1 MIDALR
7 TPIGRYG
14 GALANARP
22 DDLAAHVIRAA
33 VDRNGLPAEQI
44 DEVYMGCTNQAGE
57 DNRNVARMGLLLA
70 GLPVEVPGVTVNRLC
85 ASGLEA
91 VNQAARQIKLGE
103 ADLVLAGG
111 VESMTRAPLAMPK
124 PDRSFPRGGPTVYD
138 TTIGWRFVNPRMEE
152 LHGTDSMG
160 ETAENVAE
168 RFGVSRADQDEF
180 ALESHRRA
188 LAAQEA
194 GRFDDEIVPVPV
206 PQPKGEPVT
215 VHSDE
220 GPRAGHDAREARRAC
235 APSSARAAPSPP
247 ATPRSSTTAPRASCW
262 RAPERARELGREPL
276 ARIVSTGAAGVEP
289 RVMGIGPIPAT
300 RKALA
305 AAGLTS
311 RDIDLV
317 ELNEA
322 FASQVLACA
331 RELELDPDRLNVNGG
346 AIALGHPLGASGAR
360 LLGTLIYEMRRR
372 GARHGLATMCIG
384 VAGLARWSRL
394 CGQRDPYVADSYVV
408 CVRRARGSAAR

>member
-1 MIDALR
+1 MPEAYVIDALR

-33 VDRNGLPAEQI
+33 VGRSSLPVEQI

-124 PDRSFPRGGPTVYD
+124 ADRSFPRGGPTVYD
-138 TTIGWRFVNPRMEE
+138 TTIGWRFVNPRMDE

-168 RFGVSRADQDEF
+168 RFDVSRADQDDF

-194 GRFDDEIVPVPV
+194 GRFDEEIVPVAV

-220 GPRAGHDAREARRAC
+220 GPRADTTLEKLGRLRTVFREGGTVTAGNSSQINDGAAC
-235 APSSARAAPSPP
+235 LVL
-247 ATPRSSTTAPRASCW
+247 AS
-262 RAPERARELGREPL
+262 PERARELGREPL

-289 RVMGIGPIPAT
+289 SFMGIGPIPAA

-305 AAGLTS
+305 AADLS
-311 RDIDLV
+311 VRDIDLV

-331 RELELDPDRLNVNGG
+331 RELELDTDRLNVNGG

-372 GARHGLATMCIG
+372 GAQRGLATMCIG
-384 VAGLARWSRL
+384 VGQGLAT
-394 CGQRDPYVADSYVV
+394 VV
-408 CVRRARGSAAR
+408 EAV